1 MSLSWPER
9 LHIAERLH
17 IELAPGRIA
26 LSRYAG
32 WRRRCTGTRTVDVAA
47 TAGAPAWPAVVEV
60 LARELPAL
68 RGARCDVVLSN
79 HFCRYAVLPAQPD
92 LASEAE
98 VAAYARLQFEEIHG
112 AAPVAEWDL
121 RVAAGTPDT
130 TRLACAIDSAL
141 LEALRVVCADR
152 GAVLRSVQ
160 PLFAHAFDAAR
171 RRLATRS
178 FWFAVA
184 EAGRLCLGA
193 MRDGRWI
200 EVMSE
205 RVQDDAAV
213 AAQDLIDRAVV
224 RLPEMSGEPL
234 HWHDA
239 GVGAASRASAVSQP
253 VRVEV
258 REPAFR
264 EAA

>member
-1 MSLSWPER
+1 MSLSWPEH
-9 LHIAERLH
+9 LHIDF
-17 IELAPGRIA
+17 APGRLA
-26 LSRYAG
+26 LSRHAG
-32 WRRRCTGTRTVDVAA
+32 WRRRCTDRRAVDID
-47 TAGAPAWPAVVEV
+47 GAPAAPAWAAVVEA
-60 LARELPAL
+60 LAGELA
-68 RGARCDVVLSN
+68 GARDVRCDIVLSN

-92 LASEAE
+92 LASEVE
-98 VAAYARLQFEEIHG
+98 MAAYARLQFESIHG
-112 AAPVAEWDL
+112 AAAVSGWDV

-130 TRLACAIDSAL
+130 SRLACATDAAL

-152 GAVLRSVQ
+152 GVVLRSVQ

-184 EAGRLCLGA
+184 EEGRLCLGA
-193 MRDGRWI
+193 VSDRRWI
-200 EVMSE
+200 EIMSE

-213 AAQDLIDRAVV
+213 AARDLIDRTVV
-224 RLPEMSGEPL
+224 RLPEMNGEPL

-239 GVGAASRASAVSQP
+239 ATKAELGAGSQS
-253 VRVEV
+253 VRIAA
-258 REPAFR
+258 REPALR

>member
-1 MSLSWPER
+1 MSLSWP
-9 LHIAERLH
+9 ERLH

-32 WRRRCTGTRTVDVAA
+32 WRRRCTGTRTIDVAA
-47 TAGAPAWPAVVEV
+47 TVGVPAWPAVVEA
-60 LARELPAL
+60 LARELPAT
-68 RGARCDVVLSN
+68 RGARCDIVLSN
-79 HFCRYAVLPAQPD
+79 HFCRYVVLPAQPD

-98 VAAYARLQFEEIHG
+98 VAAYGRLRFEEIHG
-112 AAPVAEWDL
+112 AAAVAEWDL

-130 TRLACAIDSAL
+130 SRLACGIDAAL

-152 GAVLRSVQ
+152 GAVLRTVQ

-171 RRLATRS
+171 GRLATRS

-184 EAGRLCLGA
+184 EEGRLCLGA
-193 MRDGRWI
+193 MCDRRWI

-224 RLPEMSGEPL
+224 RLPDMSGQPL

-239 GVGAASRASAVSQP
+239 GVNTTSCASAVSQP
-253 VRVEV
+253 VRAGV